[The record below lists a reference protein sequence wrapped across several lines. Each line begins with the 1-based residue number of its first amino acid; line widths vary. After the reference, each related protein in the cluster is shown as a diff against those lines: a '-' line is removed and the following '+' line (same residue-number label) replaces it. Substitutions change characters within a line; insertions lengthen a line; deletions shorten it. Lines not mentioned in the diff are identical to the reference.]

1 MELTNDFKQKL
12 TDTIQVMQALLDGK
26 QLQYRKL
33 LYDDRYSRWHDLSSG
48 GILEM
53 EGIDFM
59 ATEYRIKTAN
69 DSDTPDKYA
78 DYPDETNEDETLHLS
93 DLQEGRIYLI
103 KSRNESDNLKR
114 GYICVKEIYP
124 SQGIV
129 KVHFAVYIE
138 QCGTMVH
145 ISDPDVKNYQS
156 IASDKCCN
164 YINCNMGIRYA
175 ENYLFYTPGKG
186 LVEAAEK
193 QIRRLGYEFKDGKM
207 QKAWRELHSSFMNN
221 FNEL

>member
-33 LYDDRYSRWHDLSSG
+33 LYDDRYSSWHDLPSG
-48 GILEM
+48 DILEM

-59 ATEYRIKTAN
+59 ATEYRIKTAD

-78 DYPDETNEDETLHLS
+78 DYPDETNEDEPLHLS
-93 DLQEGRIYLI
+93 DLQEGRTYLI
-103 KSRNESDNLKR
+103 KSQDKSENLKR
-114 GYICVKEIYP
+114 GYICVKDVYP
-124 SQGIV
+124 QDDIV
-129 KVHFAVYIE
+129 RIHFAIYIE
-138 QCGTMVH
+138 QNGTKVH
-145 ISDPDVKNYQS
+145 ISDPDVRNYQS

-164 YINCNMGIRYA
+164 YINYNMGFYHA
-175 ENYLFYTPGKG
+175 EDYLFYTPSKA
-186 LVEAAEK
+186 LVEATESY
-193 QIRRLGYEFKDGKM
+193 IRRLGYEFKDGKM
-207 QKAWRELHSSFMNN
+207 QKTWRELHSSFMND